1 MVMVDGLLNSRQGEM
16 LLKLARQTLEQQFRK
31 EKISLEPD
39 EPALSIKAAA
49 FVTLKIDGK
58 LRGCIGNLEP
68 VGALWEGIRDNA
80 INAAFNDH
88 RFSPLTPDELSAVQL
103 DISVLSQPTPL
114 EYQGAEDLLK
124 KLRPGIDGVILRDG
138 PRGATFLP
146 QVWQQLPSAEQ
157 FLGHLCLKAGLPQ
170 ESWRQKNL
178 EIQTYQVQ
186 CFEEEER

>member
-1 MVMVDGLLNSRQGEM
+1 MVMVDGLLNSRHGEM